1 MGRLIGAPQP
11 PGTARLSFPVRR
23 ASIERAHNV
32 RPYTRFT
39 EAFRLTGDGVLEVR
53 WVLGGEPVRTPA
65 PTGGL
70 LEHPGGRRTARRVAA
85 PYGDLRNNNNYRQVR
100 RHLPHNEQR
109 NHLQVSE
116 ASRSEAGRAAAA
128 VYSRTKDGG
137 TLASTICFARATAA
151 ASEARSKPTH
161 QSTEA
166 APRLGVLRG
175 TRIRAVPPCGG
186 LKPA

>member
-53 WVLGGEPVRTPA
+53 WVLGGGPVRTPA

-70 LEHPGGRRTARRVAA
+70 LEHPGGRRAARRVAA
-85 PYGDLRNNNNYRQVR
+85 PYGDLHNNNITGKHGGICCTTNSETTFKFRRQV
-100 RHLPHNEQR
+100 
-109 NHLQVSE
+109 
-116 ASRSEAGRAAAA
+116 
-128 VYSRTKDGG
+128 
-137 TLASTICFARATAA
+137 
-151 ASEARSKPTH
+151 EAR
-161 QSTEA
+161 QAERQRRFIA
-166 APRLGVLRG
+166 
-175 TRIRAVPPCGG
+175 G
-186 LKPA
+186 LKTGGRSPVPSALRELPPPRPKLAVNLRTSLPKLRRVLGFLGGSE

>member
-53 WVLGGEPVRTPA
+53 WVLGGGPVRTPA

-85 PYGDLRNNNNYRQVR
+85 PYGDFRNNNITGKHGGLCRTTN
-100 RHLPHNEQR
+100 
-109 NHLQVSE
+109 SE
-116 ASRSEAGRAAAA
+116 A
-128 VYSRTKDGG
+128 
-137 TLASTICFARATAA
+137 TIKLRGQV
-151 ASEARSKPTH
+151 EAR
-161 QSTEA
+161 QAERQRRFIA
-166 APRLGVLRG
+166 
-175 TRIRAVPPCGG
+175 G
-186 LKPA
+186 LKTGGDALRIPSAMREPPPPRPKLAVNLRTSLPKLRRVLGFFGGSESGLCPPAGG

>member
-137 TLASTICFARATAA
+137 TLSGYLLLCESHRRRVRSCAVNPRTSLPRRRRSLGFLGG
-151 ASEARSKPTH
+151 SESG
-161 QSTEA
+161 
-166 APRLGVLRG
+166 LC
-175 TRIRAVPPCGG
+175 PPAGG
-186 LKPA
+186 